1 MFFNNFSGGIFMAE
15 KNFEDDSD
23 FYIPE
28 IDDVDANFDIQSRNR
43 RSNAG
48 FALGWSALEQ
58 QMFDMLLLNR
68 FMTDDH
74 ELLDETA
81 RTISRLIETFEAHEI
96 ARITAVAMLAFQ
108 LAASEDKS
116 FEDEYNK
123 YRHYIRKHPQDLEEI
138 STAKNLVR

>member
-1 MFFNNFSGGIFMAE
+1 MIKPILDDE
-15 KNFEDDSD
+15 EDM
-23 FYIPE
+23 YIPDIGEVDEE
-28 IDDVDANFDIQSRNR
+28 IDIHGLYP

-48 FALGWSALEQ
+48 IALNWSPLEQ

-68 FMTDDH
+68 FVTYDR

-81 RTISRLIETFEAHEI
+81 RTVSRLVETFEAHEI
-96 ARITAVAMLAFQ
+96 ARISAVAMLSFQ

-123 YRHYIRKHPQDLEEI
+123 YIRYIQKHPEDIEEI
-138 STAKNLVR
+138 RNPNLR